1 MPPTRRDFPRFLNG
15 LEGQFVFDALGL
27 QMEIE
32 LVVAR
37 ETLVVLEEM
46 RQPQTAVQTMHLEP
60 SLQGA

>member
-1 MPPTRRDFPRFLNG
+1 MPPTRRDFPRFLKG
-15 LEGQFVFDALGL
+15 LEAQFVSDALGL

-32 LVVAR
+32 VVVAR
-37 ETLVVLEEM
+37 ETLVVLEVM